1 MRRRCVILAVAAGL
15 CAPLML
21 PAGQHKKHDEEP
33 KTEVLPLP
41 PQLPMA
47 LAADTQS
54 LDFHISPLL
63 KTGGLDAQIRQSL
76 NDLIR
81 DTHGET
87 IIKLRAFV
95 SGAGDARRVGAETGQ
110 IFTEHKLPLPVL
122 SILQV
127 GALGGETAEVV
138 IEAVVSTKRELNPN
152 GLAFFSGQSA
162 PSFKQAAERLAQ
174 SARAAPVAPGRVLT
188 CTCFASV
195 MGDYGAMRA
204 DLQSEFP
211 NSAINIVQPLREAGD
226 GSATCEAVG
235 QLSAPPRNGPVEWL
249 SEARATLVNSPQLVF
264 TGLQL
269 TFGNYLDDAHEAYL
283 RLERAVSAVQ
293 PVEAP
298 VEINAF
304 ALDSYAA
311 AALSKTTAAPPGT
324 FTVESVEGLPAI
336 DASAGIEAVLAPN
349 VRTRV
354 SIVR

>member
-1 MRRRCVILAVAAGL
+1 MLLAR
-15 CAPLML
+15 
-21 PAGQHKKHDEEP
+21 QHKKHDDEP
-33 KTEVLPLP
+33 KTEVMPLP

-47 LAADTQS
+47 LAADTQT

-63 KTGGLDAQIRQSL
+63 GTGGLDAQIRRSL

-110 IFTEHKLPLPVL
+110 IFTDHKLPLPVV
-122 SILQV
+122 SIVQV
-127 GALGGETAEVV
+127 GALGGESAEVV
-138 IEAVVSTKRELNPN
+138 IEAVVATKRDINPN

-162 PSFKQAAERLAQ
+162 PSFRQAAERLAE
-174 SARAAPVAPGRVLT
+174 SARAASVPAGHVLT
-188 CTCFASV
+188 CTCFASIL
-195 MGDYGAMRA
+195 GDYASMRA
-204 DLQSEFP
+204 ALQSEFP
-211 NSAINIVQPLREAGD
+211 NSAINIVQPLREPGD
-226 GSATCEAVG
+226 GAATCEAVG

-249 SEARATLVNSPQLVF
+249 SKARATLVNSPQLVF

-269 TFGNYLDDAHEAYL
+269 TFGNYLDDAHEAFL

-298 VEINAF
+298 VEIDAF

-311 AALSKTTAAPPGT
+311 AALSKTTTAPPAT

-349 VRTRV
+349 VQTRV
-354 SIVR
+354 SMVR